1 MPSNYVS
8 KFNLND
14 QEVIVKDSEART
26 TANTASTNAT
36 NALNKVTELE
46 SSLVLKLPIRKI
58 LKRLVL
64 LLALIMSNNGGNNI
78 WLKLLIM

>member
-26 TANTASTNAT
+26 AATTASANAT

-46 SSLVLKLPIRKI
+46 KLSRVEVAYTQETETISI
-58 LKRLVL
+58 TAGTHTV
-64 LLALIMSNNGGNNI
+64 G
-78 WLKLLIM
+78 

>member
-1 MPSNYVS
+1 MSSNYVS

-26 TANTASTNAT
+26 AATTASTNAT

-46 SSLVLKLPIRKI
+46 KLSRVEVAYTQENETISI
-58 LKRLVL
+58 TAGTHTV
-64 LLALIMSNNGGNNI
+64 G
-78 WLKLLIM
+78 